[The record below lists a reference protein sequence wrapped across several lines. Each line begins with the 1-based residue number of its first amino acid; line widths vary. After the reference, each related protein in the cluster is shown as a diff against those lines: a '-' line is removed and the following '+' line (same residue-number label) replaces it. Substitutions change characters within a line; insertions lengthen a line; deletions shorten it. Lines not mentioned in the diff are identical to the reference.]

1 VNDSVEINK
10 PPVSSL
16 SGKFQLARIKM
27 TRIIKEVAKDKD
39 FFFRRIDR
47 KFAPLYPADAD
58 GTDEYS

>member
-1 VNDSVEINK
+1 
-10 PPVSSL
+10 
-16 SGKFQLARIKM
+16 M